1 VTELA
6 KADAR
11 RRWIVRIAI
20 LCLYVLG
27 LNPYLT
33 PALNDNAEFMFL
45 AESLGAGEGY
55 QIGGAHVVDRA
66 PLVPLLLAPFAALG
80 VRSLLALKALLL
92 IPVLAGIV
100 LVGIVLVDRADRRES
115 WPGPVTVLFAIL
127 PTSLYFGTEV
137 MSEWTYLVCSFAF
150 LLLLRRVGT
159 AEGGVRAC
167 VLAGLVLALS
177 ISARYVG
184 ALLAV
189 PVLVRMARHRQQRSV
204 RPELLTLLV
213 AAVPT
218 AGWAIASRHATSELI
233 PNFSGNMLFQAGVPA
248 GETWARWSI
257 QELAT
262 RQWTNVQTLLGHL
275 AELLMGGASAL
286 RQLGLGDTGLE
297 PLLILF
303 VAGLVALGLV
313 DSLRRRRHLEETAY
327 VLATLVFLS
336 TTGWVRLRYLLP
348 IAPFLVLYVVR
359 ALDLLLRRFDPR
371 AVTAALWL
379 WGAVLIVGDAMV
391 LFRGDPKGLH
401 GGISVLASATEADFY
416 RGEARELYELC
427 RRIRD
432 DPERGRVAGWGQGY
446 AYLRLYSGRDVAD
459 DGRFAIARK
468 PADVG
473 GRLVVETPHYVLLDR
488 SR

>member
-1 VTELA
+1 
-6 KADAR
+6 
-11 RRWIVRIAI
+11 
-20 LCLYVLG
+20 
-27 LNPYLT
+27 
-33 PALNDNAEFMFL
+33 
-45 AESLGAGEGY
+45 
-55 QIGGAHVVDRA
+55 
-66 PLVPLLLAPFAALG
+66 LLLAPFAALG
-80 VRSLLALKALLL
+80 VHSLLAIKALLL

-100 LVGIVLVDRADRRES
+100 LVDRVDRRGS
-115 WPGPVTVLFAIL
+115 QPGPVTVLFAIL

-137 MSEWTYLVCSFAF
+137 MSEWTYLVCSLAF

-159 AEGGVRAC
+159 AEGGTRAC

-218 AGWAIASRHATSELI
+218 AGWLIASRRGTSDLV
-233 PNFSGNMLFQAGVPA
+233 PDFSGNLLFQAGVPA

-257 QELAT
+257 HEFAT
-262 RQWTNVQTLLGHL
+262 RQWTNVQALLGHL
-275 AELLMGGASAL
+275 ADLLTGGASAL
-286 RQLGLGDTGLE
+286 RQLGLGNTGLE
-297 PLLILF
+297 AVLLLF
-303 VAGLVALGLV
+303 VAGLVTLGVV

-336 TTGWVRLRYLLP
+336 TTGWLRLRYLLP

-359 ALDLLLRRFDPR
+359 ALDLLLQR
-371 AVTAALWL
+371 APHAMRAALLL
-379 WGAVLIVGDAMV
+379 WGAVLLAGDAIV

-401 GGISVLASATEADFY
+401 GGISVLASATEGDFY
-416 RGEARELYELC
+416 RGEARELYDLC

-432 DPERGRVAGWGQGY
+432 DPECFRVAGWGAGY
-446 AYLRLYSGRDVAD
+446 AYLRLYSGRDVAE
-459 DGRFAIARK
+459 DGRFAVARK
-468 PADVG
+468 PTDVG
-473 GRLVVETPHYVLLDR
+473 GHLVVETPHYVLLDR
-488 SR
+488 SK